1 MKIVI
6 EQKHIDLLRAYNI
19 YTNPAGVYDKGW
31 FKLGDQ
37 INCIPDSG
45 MESYSGHFAAGF
57 SNLGAFS
64 HTKTLLSAQITVGRY
79 CSIGARVSILVEPL
93 ASNRLSNCGF
103 ESTKFAMW
111 TDLKKAE
118 GVDIPYNPVQSLQEP
133 IVIGN
138 DVWIGNDV
146 SLRKGVRIGDGAVVM
161 SGSVVMH
168 DVAPYTVVAGYPA
181 KVISHRFA
189 KKTAVDLKKSEW
201 WKYKFTDFASMDVKN
216 PEAFLIKFLAMK
228 SNGLASVLEENRL
241 DISKLLLEA

>member
-1 MKIVI
+1 MKITI
-6 EQKHIDLLRAYNI
+6 EQKHIELLQAHHI
-19 YTNPAGVYDKGW
+19 YTNPAGLYDRGW

-37 INCIPDSG
+37 INCVPNSLI
-45 MESYSGHFAAGF
+45 EAYSGHFASGF
-57 SNLGAFS
+57 SNLGTFS
-64 HTKTLLSAQITVGRY
+64 HSKTVLPAQIVVGRY
-79 CSIGARVSILVEPL
+79 CSIGAKVSVLVEPL

-103 ESTKFAMW
+103 ESTKFAIW
-111 TDLKKAE
+111 SDFKKAE
-118 GVDIPYNPVQSLQEP
+118 SVDIPYSPVQSLQEP

-161 SGSVVMH
+161 SGTVVMH

-201 WKYKFTDFASMDVKN
+201 WKYKFTDFAGMDTKN
-216 PEAFLIKFLAMK
+216 PEAFLGKFSAMK
-228 SNGLASVLEENRL
+228 NDGLIAALEENRL

>member
-1 MKIVI
+1 MKITI
-6 EQKHIDLLRAYNI
+6 EQKHIELLQAHHI
-19 YTNPAGVYDKGW
+19 YTNPAGLYDRGW

-37 INCIPDSG
+37 INCLPNSMI
-45 MESYSGHFAAGF
+45 EAYSGHFASGF

-64 HTKTLLSAQITVGRY
+64 HSKTVLPAQIVVGRY
-79 CSIGARVSILVEPL
+79 CSIGAKVSVLVEPL

-111 TDLKKAE
+111 SDFKKSE
-118 GVDIPYNPVQSLQEP
+118 SVDIPYSPILSLQEP
-133 IVIGN
+133 IAIGN

-161 SGSVVMH
+161 SGTVVMH

-201 WKYKFTDFASMDVKN
+201 WMYKFTEFAGMDIKN
-216 PEAFLIKFLAMK
+216 PEAFLSKFLAMK
-228 SNGLASVLEENRL
+228 NDGVTPVLEENRL
-241 DISKLLLEA
+241 DICKLLLEA